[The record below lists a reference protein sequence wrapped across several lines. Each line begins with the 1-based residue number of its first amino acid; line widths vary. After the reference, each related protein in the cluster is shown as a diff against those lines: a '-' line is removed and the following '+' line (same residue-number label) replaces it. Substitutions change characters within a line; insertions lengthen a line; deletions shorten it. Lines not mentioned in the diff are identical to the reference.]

1 MGFGRG
7 GDFYETPKKSY
18 KIHLPVHTLSWGIVA
33 SSVGPLRTA
42 AQIVLS
48 SREVWFRVTDVIAE
62 AERDRC
68 GVGRN
73 KIKLAPKSLHSLGTK
88 G

>member
-1 MGFGRG
+1 MSLGFGRG

-48 SREVWFRVTDVIAE
+48 SREV
-62 AERDRC
+62 
-68 GVGRN
+68 
-73 KIKLAPKSLHSLGTK
+73 
-88 G
+88 